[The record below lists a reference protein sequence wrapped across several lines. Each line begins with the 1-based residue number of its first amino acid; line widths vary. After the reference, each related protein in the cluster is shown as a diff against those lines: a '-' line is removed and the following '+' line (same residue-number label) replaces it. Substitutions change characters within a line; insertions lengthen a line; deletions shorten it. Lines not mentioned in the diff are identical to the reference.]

1 MKSRLS
7 ALARKGAAFC
17 VAITLLTAPL
27 AVLAQTDAF
36 AVWTDNASAD
46 GQVARVSVP
55 AGNYAVSAKLNLVN
69 ESALTVYVHCKLA
82 GLGAWDINEVMLE
95 ATGNPS
101 RYAVLG
107 HLLMVSSSTQSTID
121 LTCQPYP
128 VDVRVKYA
136 KITAIR
142 VDGKFSNAH
151 TQ

>member
-1 MKSRLS
+1 
-7 ALARKGAAFC
+7 
-17 VAITLLTAPL
+17 
-27 AVLAQTDAF
+27 
-36 AVWTDNASAD
+36 
-46 GQVARVSVP
+46 
-55 AGNYAVSAKLNLVN
+55 
-69 ESALTVYVHCKLA
+69 
-82 GLGAWDINEVMLE
+82 MLE